1 MNTYT
6 LQQIINGY
14 RAIQDINNSPVI
26 VPGALLFQIEDIKTI
41 LEPKCINFDKSKK
54 AILESD
60 SEKKN
65 DEILKILSSKHEL
78 NINKVNKEDLIKLS
92 LPSTFVTLFKPFID

>member
-1 MNTYT
+1 MVNRQFKRLFYRFRHSNSTIMNTYT

-14 RAIQDINNSPVI
+14 RAIQDLNNSPVI
-26 VPGALLFQIEDIKTI
+26 VPGVLLFEIEDIKTI

-54 AILESD
+54 SILESD

-65 DEILKILSSKHEL
+65 DEIFFENFSFKTCEIPFPKKH
-78 NINKVNKEDLIKLS
+78 
-92 LPSTFVTLFKPFID
+92 